1 MPSLHSTTST
11 AFFFLIFSLHSLTG
25 GPSRP
30 SHIQLLFCCH
40 RCRPFSF
47 GKFQCAF
54 RKAVKER
61 CCFFFLPLVRLC
73 LGSYRRRQ
81 SSLPPPPP
89 PLSFFLSPLGTK
101 NKNNRRHDAS
111 TIHPLWRRQRNGICA
126 PLVMEN

>member
-89 PLSFFLSPLGTK
+89 PLSHSSFRHWEPKTK
-101 NKNNRRHDAS
+101 IIGGMMQAPSIRFGDA
-111 TIHPLWRRQRNGICA
+111 NG
-126 PLVMEN
+126 MEFVLHW

>member
-30 SHIQLLFCCH
+30 SHIQLLFFCH

-61 CCFFFLPLVRLC
+61 CCFFSFLLCVYASAVTGGDKVRF
-73 LGSYRRRQ
+73 
-81 SSLPPPPP
+81 PPPPP
-89 PLSFFLSPLGTK
+89 PPFFLSPLGTK
-101 NKNNRRHDAS
+101 NKNHRRHDAS
-111 TIHPLWRRQRNGICA
+111 TIHPLWIRQRNGICA

>member
-61 CCFFFLPLVRLC
+61 CCFFFPSSC
-73 LGSYRRRQ
+73 AFMPRQ
-81 SSLPPPPP
+81 LQEETKFASPPPP
-89 PLSFFLSPLGTK
+89 PLSHSSFRHWEPKTK
-101 NKNNRRHDAS
+101 IIGGMMQAPSIRFGDA
-111 TIHPLWRRQRNGICA
+111 NG
-126 PLVMEN
+126 MEFVLHW

>member
-30 SHIQLLFCCH
+30 SHIQLLFFCH

-61 CCFFFLPLVRLC
+61 CCFFSFLLCVYASAVTGGDKVRF
-73 LGSYRRRQ
+73 
-81 SSLPPPPP
+81 PPPPP
-89 PLSFFLSPLGTK
+89 PLHSSFRHWEPKTK
-101 NKNNRRHDAS
+101 IIGGMMQAPSIRFGYA
-111 TIHPLWRRQRNGICA
+111 NG
-126 PLVMEN
+126 MEFVLHW

>member
-30 SHIQLLFCCH
+30 SHIQLLFFCH

-61 CCFFFLPLVRLC
+61 CCFFSFLLCVYASAVTGGDKVRF
-73 LGSYRRRQ
+73 
-81 SSLPPPPP
+81 PPPP
-89 PLSFFLSPLGTK
+89 PLHSSFRHWEPKTK
-101 NKNNRRHDAS
+101 IIGGMMQAPSIRFGYA
-111 TIHPLWRRQRNGICA
+111 NG
-126 PLVMEN
+126 MEFVLHW

>member
-30 SHIQLLFCCH
+30 LHIQLLFCCH

-61 CCFFFLPLVRLC
+61 CCFFFPSSC
-73 LGSYRRRQ
+73 AFMPRQ
-81 SSLPPPPP
+81 LQEETKFASPPP
-89 PLSFFLSPLGTK
+89 PLSHSSFRHWEPKTK
-101 NKNNRRHDAS
+101 IIGGMMQAPSIRFGDA
-111 TIHPLWRRQRNGICA
+111 NG
-126 PLVMEN
+126 MEFVLHW

>member
-30 SHIQLLFCCH
+30 SHIQLLFFCH

-61 CCFFFLPLVRLC
+61 CCFFSFLLCVYASAVTGGDKVRF
-73 LGSYRRRQ
+73 
-81 SSLPPPPP
+81 PPP
-89 PLSFFLSPLGTK
+89 PLHSSFRHWEPKTK
-101 NKNNRRHDAS
+101 IIGGMMQAPSIRFGYA
-111 TIHPLWRRQRNGICA
+111 NG
-126 PLVMEN
+126 MEFVLHW

>member
-61 CCFFFLPLVRLC
+61 CCFFFPSSC
-73 LGSYRRRQ
+73 AFMPRQ
-81 SSLPPPPP
+81 LQEETKFASPPPP